1 MFVLIMII
9 IRTGRSVQFTVQL
22 YGREC
27 ASAVEFDG
35 WRNQGEIRLM

>member
-1 MFVLIMII
+1 MYFLII
-9 IRTGRSVQFTVQL
+9 IIVLTGLQCSVH

-35 WRNQGEIRLM
+35 WPNQGEIRLM